1 MANTIIE
8 DTFGKIDL
16 TLATYI
22 NDVATSVI
30 ISITPVVTTL
40 LLIYMALWGWLV
52 ITGKTGE
59 IVTDGFNRIIKI
71 TLVVAIAINLGYYNT
86 FVVNLLSNLPDHL
99 ASLASITPVAGTGVF
114 LDEVLSDIWKIGW
127 LFANKA
133 MANSSFIGV
142 ADVPLTLAALAVWI
156 LGVVLIV
163 FAAFLLI
170 LSKMALSV
178 LLGVGPIFILLIMFE
193 PTKRFFESWLG
204 QCINYIFI
212 VMLTGGILRLII
224 AVLNSYLTSYQA
236 SVTPATVEV
245 EGALPAVMLSAI
257 AILIL
262 KQVMPMASALGG
274 GIALSSLGA
283 GRSIGQAA
291 SNWDSRRMQSKMHK
305 GQSVSSAGQLKGA
318 YNASKNAAK
327 WATDKLKRGN
337 SVTNKS

>member
-1 MANTIIE
+1 MANTIVE
-8 DTFGKIDL
+8 NTFDKIDT

-22 NDVATSVI
+22 TDVATSVI
-30 ISITPVVTTL
+30 ASITPVVTTL
-40 LLIYMALWGWLV
+40 LLIYMAVWGWLV

-59 IVTDGFNRIIKI
+59 IVTDGFNRIIKL
-71 TLVVAIAINLGYYNT
+71 TLIVSIAINLGYYNL

-99 ASLASITPVAGTGVF
+99 ASLASTTPAAGTGAF
-114 LDEVLSDIWKIGW
+114 LDGVLSDIWEIGW

-133 MANSSFIGV
+133 IANSNFAGL
-142 ADVPLTLAALAVWI
+142 ADIPLTLAALAVWGAGI
-156 LGVVLIV
+156 VLVV
-163 FAAFLLI
+163 FASFLLI

-204 QCINYIFI
+204 QCLNYIFI

-224 AVLNSYLTSYQA
+224 AVLNSYLTSYKSVATA
-236 SVTPATVEV
+236 STVEI

-262 KQVMPMASALGG
+262 KQVMPLASALGG
-274 GIALSSLGA
+274 GVALSTLGA

-291 SNWDSRRMQSKMHK
+291 SNWDSRRTQAKMHK
-305 GQSVSSAGQLKGA
+305 GKGISSGSQIAGA
-318 YNASKNAAK
+318 YAGSKKMAQAITAK
-327 WATDKLKRGN
+327 LRRGN